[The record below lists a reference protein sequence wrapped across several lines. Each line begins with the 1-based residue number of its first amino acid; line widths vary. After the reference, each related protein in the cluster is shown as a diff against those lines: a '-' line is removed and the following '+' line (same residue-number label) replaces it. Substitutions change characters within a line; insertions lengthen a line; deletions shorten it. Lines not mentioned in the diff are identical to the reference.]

1 MRIVCV
7 FVLLFAF
14 VGCTKKAKVE
24 YSDWK
29 YYNLQG
35 KVKSMKRVDY
45 EAKEKF
51 GEIVPEDKKEEEI
64 LNFGEDGMLELPS
77 GKTRKI
83 DRDEC
88 GNVVKI
94 IIYAG
99 DSVEFEH
106 FAQYNAN
113 GLILCEREKYGSMD
127 IELKY
132 SYDGD
137 VLLEQ
142 DLFREGKFLRKTK
155 YTGKGD
161 KRYSKTYN
169 LDGELESYGGIFL
182 KNGILRKYL
191 EYSPDSVLIKEYA
204 YDKHSN
210 LIMYKEIE
218 SYCSIKYEYQNEYD
232 KKGNIIK
239 QITYDNG
246 VPTLISIRTIEYFE

>member
-29 YYNLQG
+29 YYHLQG

-45 EAKEKF
+45 EAREKF

-88 GNVVKI
+88 GNIVRIV
-94 IIYAG
+94 IYTG
-99 DSVEFEH
+99 DSVENERFFE
-106 FAQYNAN
+106 YNVQ
-113 GLILCEREKYGSMD
+113 GLMIRRGEKNRSRDY
-127 IELKY
+127 EFRRR
-132 SYDGD
+132 YDGE
-137 VLLEQ
+137 VLVEQ
-142 DLFREGKFLRKTK
+142 DLFRSDKFVRKHK
-155 YTGKGD
+155 YTGD
-161 KRYSKTYN
+161 ENKRYCKTYN
-169 LDGELESYGGIFL
+169 SDGALESYEEIFRE
-182 KNGILRKYL
+182 NGIIRKTL
-191 EYSPDSVLIKEYA
+191 EYSADSVLIKECA

-210 LIMYKEIE
+210 LILYKEIE
-218 SYCSIKYEYQNEYD
+218 SYYSIKYEYQNEYD

>member
-29 YYNLQG
+29 YYHLQG

-45 EAKEKF
+45 EAREKF

-88 GNVVKI
+88 GNIVRIV
-94 IIYAG
+94 IYTG
-99 DSVEFEH
+99 DSVENERFFE
-106 FAQYNAN
+106 YNAQ
-113 GLILCEREKYGSMD
+113 GLVLCRGVKTEHRDYESRNR
-127 IELKY
+127 
-132 SYDGD
+132 YDGKTL
-137 VLLEQ
+137 VEQ
-142 DLFREGKFLRKTK
+142 DYFRSGKFIDRTK
-155 YTGKGD
+155 YTEQES
-161 KRYSKTYN
+161 KRYYKTYDS
-169 LDGELESYGGIFL
+169 DGKLKSYGEIFRE
-182 KNGILRKYL
+182 NGVTRKTL
-191 EYSPDSVLIKEYA
+191 EYSSDSVLMTECVYDEY
-204 YDKHSN
+204 SN
-210 LIMYKEIE
+210 LIMYQENK
-218 SYCSIKYEYQNEYD
+218 SYYSIKYEYQNEYD

-239 QITYDNG
+239 QITYDDG

>member
-14 VGCTKKAKVE
+14 VGCTKKSKVE

-29 YYNLQG
+29 YYHLQG

-51 GEIVPEDKKEEEI
+51 GEVVPEDKKEEEI

-88 GNVVKI
+88 GNIVRIV
-94 IIYAG
+94 IYAG
-99 DSVEFEH
+99 DSVENERFC
-106 FAQYNAN
+106 QYNAR
-113 GLILCEREKYGSMD
+113 GLILCEGEKNSFMD
-127 IELKY
+127 IELKCN
-132 SYDGD
+132 YDGD
-137 VLLEQ
+137 ILLEK
-142 DLFREGKFLRKTK
+142 DLFRSGKFLRKTK

-161 KRYSKTYN
+161 RKYSKVYN
-169 LDGELESYGGIFL
+169 SCGELESYAEIFL
-182 KNGILRKYL
+182 EDGILRKYL
-191 EYSPDSVLIKEYA
+191 EYSTDSILLKECV
-204 YDKHSN
+204 YDKYSN
-210 LIMYKEIE
+210 LIMYQENK
-218 SYCSIKYEYQNEYD
+218 SYFSIKSEYRNEYD
-232 KKGNIIK
+232 EEGNIIK
-239 QITYDNG
+239 QITYDDG